1 MRPHSN
7 PSLATTWQCRINRV
21 PELSLLPNGLPN
33 LNARLACILR
43 CRQDSGSID
52 SSSVSTARRIST
64 TVLSTVIHGILVHD
78 FEREVAC
85 IRLTAAS
92 QVTNGLIGVTA
103 LLNIHL
109 GGACTEPWRG
119 PGGRQQ
125 CRGAWQRQPLRRR
138 QCATPDSFA
147 AATLPRCCGDACTA
161 SSHRIS
167 SINQTQDQYPCP
179 WLRPGRW
186 GAAPHWV
193 RRLSTTSRRF

>member
-1 MRPHSN
+1 MWDFLGS
-7 PSLATTWQCRINRV
+7 A
-21 PELSLLPNGLPN
+21 GLWFH
-33 LNARLACILR
+33 R
-43 CRQDSGSID
+43 

-64 TVLSTVIHGILVHD
+64 TVSSTVLHGILVHD
-78 FEREVAC
+78 FEREFAC
-85 IRLTAAS
+85 IRLTAGS
-92 QVTNGLIGVTA
+92 QVTNGPIGSQRCSISTWRS
-103 LLNIHL
+103 
-109 GGACTEPWRG
+109 ACMEPWRG
-119 PGGRQQ
+119 PGGWQQ

-138 QCATPDSFA
+138 QCTTPDSFA

-167 SINQTQDQYPCP
+167 SINQTQDQCPCP